1 MSAAVIFDL
10 DGTLIDSAPDIHM
23 IANEALKI
31 VQAPPITLA
40 QTHDFIGEGIYK
52 FVEKMRDAR
61 DLPQAFQ
68 DALVDDMSKRY
79 NDAVYLT
86 HPYDGVVDALSEL
99 SKQCR
104 FGVCTNKLTSATEA
118 ILKHLKLFDNFD
130 LICGGDN
137 PLGYKPN
144 PAALLHMFD
153 KMGCDKQLFVGDSEV
168 DSQTA
173 IAAGVPFFFFTKG
186 YRKKPVD
193 EIEYTIAF
201 DDFKNL
207 PNLIADFIL
216 LK

>member
-104 FGVCTNKLTSATEA
+104 LGVCTNKLTSATEA
-118 ILKHLKLFDNFD
+118 ILKHLNLFDNFD
-130 LICGGDN
+130 LICGGD
-137 PLGYKPN
+137 LS
-144 PAALLHMFD
+144 LIHI
-153 KMGCDKQLFVGDSEV
+153 SEP
-168 DSQTA
+168 TR
-173 IAAGVPFFFFTKG
+173 P
-186 YRKKPVD
+186 Y
-193 EIEYTIAF
+193 
-201 DDFKNL
+201 
-207 PNLIADFIL
+207 
-216 LK
+216 